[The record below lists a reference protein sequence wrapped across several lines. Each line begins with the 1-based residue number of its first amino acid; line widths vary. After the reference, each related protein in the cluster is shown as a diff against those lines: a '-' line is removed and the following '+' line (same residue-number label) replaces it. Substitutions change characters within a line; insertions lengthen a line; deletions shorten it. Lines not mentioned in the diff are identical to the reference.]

1 MCEFINWLVVSNGHF
16 RGAVPGSILV
26 KKKISD
32 SCDIIIHNSVN
43 FVAKRGG
50 IVDGEWFGIRKT
62 LLKVSTSHWL
72 PSFLAYLT
80 VSPEDTNIAPPHIL
94 VLMRK
99 SYKTG
104 WVCLVYGKVLTNFFL
119 FYRRG

>member
-1 MCEFINWLVVSNGHF
+1 MVVSNGHF
-16 RGAVPGSILV
+16 SGAVPGNILV

-32 SCDIIIHNSVN
+32 SFDIITHNSVN
-43 FVAKRGG
+43 FVANRGG

-72 PSFLAYLT
+72 PGFIAYLT
-80 VSPEDTNIAPPHIL
+80 VPPEDTNIAPPHVL
-94 VLMRK
+94 VLRRK
-99 SYKTG
+99 NYKTSS
-104 WVCLVYGKVLTNFFL
+104 VCLVYGRVLTNFFL